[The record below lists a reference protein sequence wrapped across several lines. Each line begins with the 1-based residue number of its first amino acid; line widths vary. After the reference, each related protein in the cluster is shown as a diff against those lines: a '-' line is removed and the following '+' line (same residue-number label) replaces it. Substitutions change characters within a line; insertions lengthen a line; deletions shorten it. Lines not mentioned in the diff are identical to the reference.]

1 MTLNI
6 KFSNIKLFY
15 MPGHNDNNEKG
26 ISSRGSTGQ
35 GGAGS
40 QDASQN
46 KSNVNSETQGGN
58 RPEPRSKAS
67 EQNADGENKR
77 TASTEE
83 LARDKE
89 MD

>member
-1 MTLNI
+1 
-6 KFSNIKLFY
+6 
-15 MPGHNDNNEKG
+15 MPGHDDNNEKG

-35 GGAGS
+35 GGPGS
-40 QDASQN
+40 QDTAQN
-46 KSNVNSETQGGN
+46 KSNKNTETQGGN

-67 EQNADGENKR
+67 EQDAEGNSRHATD
-77 TASTEE
+77 EE